1 MYARQVRGDNDTVT
15 IVATEAITAKRLV
28 TTQGAHTAAKAAV
41 GVALFAT
48 DSGDN
53 ISVGCGPIEVVQAG
67 GQISADGPVKSDADG
82 KAVATGGSGITVGYA
97 LDAASADGDYIRI
110 LLQHGGNS

>member
-1 MYARQVRGDNDTVT
+1 MKQRQIRGSDDTVT
-15 IVATEAITAKRLV
+15 IVATEAITKNRLV

-41 GVALFAT
+41 GVALFDAA
-48 DSGDN
+48 SGGT
-53 ISVGCGPIEVVQAG
+53 ISVGCAPIEVVEAG
-67 GQISADGPVKSDADG
+67 GVIAADGPVKSDSSG

-97 LDAASADGDYIRI
+97 LDSAAADGDLIRI